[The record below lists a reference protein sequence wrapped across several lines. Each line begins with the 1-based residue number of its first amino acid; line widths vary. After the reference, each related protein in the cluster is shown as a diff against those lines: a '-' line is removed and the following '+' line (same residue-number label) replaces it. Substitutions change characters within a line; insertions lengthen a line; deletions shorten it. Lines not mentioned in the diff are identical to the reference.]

1 MNARLKSALFTS
13 LAGFGAVI
21 IGKILTVDGTVQSDS
36 EFFFRQYENKGLFNT
51 LSSYNIS
58 FPKDYITFIIV
69 GGLVWPWLQK
79 KTGWSNKVMYAVGS
93 LTFLYIISTDGK
105 NLLPKNNYEHQF
117 DKNYWYDNTKYA
129 NNYKELRKDKLY
141 NYPENTIKD
150 KEYENWGEYKTEK
163 YPVILG
169 AIIYSLF
176 FYGLLGKSIYY
187 LFNDAPKIYPFIDD

>member
-1 MNARLKSALFTS
+1 MTS
-13 LAGFGAVI
+13 LAGFGAVVM
-21 IGKILTVDGTVQSDS
+21 GKMVEGYGSLSW
-36 EFFFRQYENKGLFNT
+36 QYENWGLFNT

-58 FPKDYITFIIV
+58 FPKDYITFVIV

-117 DKNYWYDNTKYA
+117 DKNYWYDDTKYA

-150 KEYENWGEYKTEK
+150 KEYENWGEQKEG

-169 AIIYSLF
+169 ATIYSIF

>member
-1 MNARLKSALFTS
+1 LTS

-21 IGKILTVDGTVQSDS
+21 MGKRLVPYDESFS
-36 EFFFRQYENKGLFNT
+36 YQYKDKGLFNT

-58 FPKDYITFIIV
+58 FPKDYITFVIV

-79 KTGWSNKVMYAVGS
+79 KTGWSNKVMYALGS

-105 NLLPKNNYEHQF
+105 NLLPKKNYEHQF
-117 DKNYWYDNTKYA
+117 DNKYWYDNTKYGTDYNA
-129 NNYKELRKDKLY
+129 LRKDKLY

-150 KEYENWGEYKTEK
+150 KKYEDWGEKTEG

-169 AIIYSLF
+169 ATIYSLF

>member
-1 MNARLKSALFTS
+1 MTS

-21 IGKILTVDGTVQSDS
+21 IGKRLFSDDES
-36 EFFFRQYENKGLFNT
+36 FSYQYMGKGLFNT

-58 FPKDYITFIIV
+58 FPKDYITFVIV

-79 KTGWSNKVMYAVGS
+79 KTGWTNKTMYLLGS
-93 LTFLYIISTDGK
+93 LTFLYIISADGK
-105 NLLPKNNYEHQF
+105 NLLPKKNYEHQF
-117 DKNYWYDNTKYA
+117 DKQYSYGDTKYGTD
-129 NNYKELRKDKLY
+129 YKALRRDKFF

-150 KEYENWGEYKTEK
+150 KEYKKWGEQTEG
-163 YPVILG
+163 YPVVL
-169 AIIYSLF
+169 AATIYSIF